1 MSTTSTTSTGSSAST
16 DVLDALEQAARS
28 VADQTTP
35 SVVSIGRNGRGSGV
49 VVAPGKVL
57 TNAHNLRDRT
67 TLVTFGDGRAVQG
80 AVAGVDPHGDLA
92 VLEVDTAGA
101 PPIEWATDAPEV
113 GSVVFALARGRRGG
127 RLSFGLVS
135 GTGRT
140 FRGPG
145 GRPIP
150 GSVEHTA
157 PLARGSSGGPLV
169 DRHGKVVGLNTH
181 RVGDGFYLALVAD
194 DELRSRVDELAA
206 GQAPERLTLGV
217 AVAPG
222 HVARRLRSSVGLPER
237 DGLLV
242 RQVEVGSPADRA
254 GITGGDLLVRAGEQT
269 LSSADDLFAVLDAH
283 DASGPLEVGVVRGAD
298 DIVVRVEFGADA
310 PAEEGSA

>member
-1 MSTTSTTSTGSSAST
+1 MSTNTDSSNDT

-28 VADQTTP
+28 VADQTTD

-49 VVAPGKVL
+49 VIAPGKVL

-67 TLVTFGDGRAVQG
+67 TLVTFGDGRSVQG
-80 AVAGVDPHGDLA
+80 SVAGVDPHGDLA
-92 VLEVDTAGA
+92 VLEVDTADA
-101 PPIEWATDAPEV
+101 PPIGWADEV
-113 GSVVFALARGRRGG
+113 PSIGSVVFALARGRRGG

-194 DELRSRVDELAA
+194 DELQRRVDELAS
-206 GQAPERLTLGV
+206 GHAPTRLSLGV
-217 AVAPG
+217 AVAPS

-242 RQVEVGSPADRA
+242 RNVVSGSAADRA
-254 GITGGDLLVRAGEQT
+254 GITGGDLVVRAGGRDLAT
-269 LSSADDLFAVLDAH
+269 ADDLFAVLDAH
-283 DASGPLEVGVVRGAD
+283 DPESPLEVAVVRGAD
-298 DIVVRVEFGADA
+298 DLVVRVEFGADA
-310 PAEEGSA
+310 PSEEGTA